1 MKTKTYILW
10 SALLMLVISSCTNQR
25 LKKANKEYEHK
36 HYQKAIVHYNKVL
49 EKKREHQAVINIA
62 NSYFYTNDI
71 VNAKLYYKDAV
82 HMLESRNEEYLNY
95 ARILMQE
102 EEYAKA
108 KTWLRKVL
116 ANDGNN
122 IVATV
127 LLASCNSI
135 NDFYR
140 DTTLYEVKQL
150 RVKGFKNI
158 FSPTELNGGVV
169 FSADKEA
176 GMIDGKSSWT
186 GNTYLDLYFTE
197 KDENGQWLD
206 PEVLKGNINGRYHE
220 GPADFTK
227 DGKKVYFTRNNYK
240 RRKLNEKSE
249 GESNLKLYTAE
260 LIKDKW
266 VNIQEVSFNSNFYS
280 TGHPA
285 LSADEKTLYFISDM
299 PGGLG
304 GTDIWCVKAEGDGWS
319 QPINL
324 GGPVNTPGNEMFPY
338 FHKDGSLYFSSD
350 SHNSLGGLDVFIT
363 SEVDGKW
370 LTPENLNYPLNS
382 SRDDFG
388 FVMSDNDS
396 TGYIASN
403 RTEAD
408 AMFEF
413 VKRPPKFFVY
423 GLVSSIKTEK
433 ALKGVKVVLSD
444 MSGNTVKEVV
454 TTTKGVYRFK
464 IPLNGEFK
472 VHVSKEGF
480 FATSSSLTTVGKKY
494 SENFEVNLKLDELI
508 IEKAIVVDNIYYDY
522 DKWFIRED
530 AKPSLDNLVKIM
542 EDNPNIVIELS
553 SHTDSRASGRY
564 NLVLSDKRA
573 RAAVEYIISKGI
585 ARKRITAKGYG
596 ETKLINECKNNV
608 DCTEE
613 KHQENRRTEFKVTKL
628 IN

>member
-1 MKTKTYILW
+1 MKIYTLVI
-10 SALLMLVISSCTNQR
+10 ALLILGVSSCTNQR
-25 LKKANKEYEHK
+25 LKKANREYEHK
-36 HYQKAIVHYNKVL
+36 HYQKAITHYNKVL
-49 EKKREHQAVINIA
+49 EKKREHEAVINLA

-71 VNAKLYYKDAV
+71 VNAKLYYKEAV
-82 HMLESRNEEYLNY
+82 HMLESSNEEYLNY

-108 KTWLRKVL
+108 KTWLRKIL
-116 ANDGNN
+116 ANDGHN

-140 DTTLYEVKQL
+140 DTTLYEVKQ
-150 RVKGFKNI
+150 VKIDGFKNI
-158 FSPTELNGGVV
+158 FSPTELNDGIV
-169 FSADKEA
+169 FSGDKE
-176 GMIDGKSSWT
+176 GGLTTSESNWT
-186 GNTYLDLYFTE
+186 GNTYLELYFTE
-197 KDENGQWLD
+197 KGEDGHWLN
-206 PEVLKGNINGRYHE
+206 PEVLKGNINGKYHE

-227 DGKKVYFTRNNYK
+227 DGKKVFFTRNNYT
-240 RRKLNEKSE
+240 RRKLNGKSD
-249 GESNLKLYTAE
+249 GENNLKIYTAE
-260 LIKDKW
+260 LVKDKW
-266 VNIQEVSFNSNFYS
+266 TNIKEMPFNNDHYS

-285 LSADEKTLYFISDM
+285 LSADENTLYFISDM

-304 GTDIWCVKAEGDGWS
+304 GTDIWYVTKEGDTWS
-319 QPINL
+319 APVNL
-324 GGPVNTPGNEMFPY
+324 GETVNTPGNEMFPY

-363 SEVDGKW
+363 SKVDGKW

-396 TGYIASN
+396 TGYVAST
-403 RTEAD
+403 RTETD

-413 VKRPPKFFVY
+413 VKRPPKFFVF
-423 GLVSSIKTEK
+423 GVVTSLKTTNS
-433 ALKGVKVVLSD
+433 LSGVKVLLSD
-444 MSGNTVKEVV
+444 EKGTEIKEVS
-454 TTTKGVYRFK
+454 TASNGKYRFK
-464 IPLNGEFK
+464 IPLNKKVK

-480 FATSSSLTTVGKKY
+480 FATSSHMSTVGKKF

-508 IEKAIVVDNIYYDY
+508 IEKPILIENIYYDY

-530 AKPSLDNLVKIM
+530 AKPSLDNLVTIM

-573 RAAVEYIISKGI
+573 HAAVEYIISKGI
-585 ARKRITAKGYG
+585 ERNRIAAKGYG
-596 ETKLINECKNNV
+596 ETKLINKCKNNV
-608 DCTEE
+608 ECTEE
-613 KHQENRRTEFKVTKL
+613 EHQENRRTEFKVTKL
-628 IN
+628 IK